1 MPENNLKDI
10 LEKCLIN
17 KIDHYK
23 RTCFQLA
30 LFFDYIGS
38 NGKSVCLK
46 CQRKKM
52 TTQRGLLATKVLL
65 YKVPFKIKLNTKEC
79 REDYIEQKGL
89 TL

>member
-52 TTQRGLLATKVLL
+52 TTQRKEVCWLPKYYFTKFPS
-65 YKVPFKIKLNTKEC
+65 K
-79 REDYIEQKGL
+79 
-89 TL
+89 